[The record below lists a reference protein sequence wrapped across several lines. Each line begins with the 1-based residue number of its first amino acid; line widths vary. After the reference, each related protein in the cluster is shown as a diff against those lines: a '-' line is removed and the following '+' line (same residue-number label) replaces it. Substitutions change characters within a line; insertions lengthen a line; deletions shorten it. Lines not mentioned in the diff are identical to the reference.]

1 MKLQRDKS
9 ARLCK
14 FYPLQT
20 FESSKQNNL
29 NFSQAKCNLN
39 IIIIYSLLS
48 RILCS
53 LWVTY
58 IETNTEKYYIV
69 DVIYVCAA
77 VDVLGTLACVLRLR
91 MFVALCHEIVNNMA
105 YFHTKVSA
113 FVAVNTRISFN
124 AGEIFVIIY
133 QPFKNNIILF
143 SLF

>member
-1 MKLQRDKS
+1 M
-9 ARLCK
+9 
-14 FYPLQT
+14 
-20 FESSKQNNL
+20 
-29 NFSQAKCNLN
+29 
-39 IIIIYSLLS
+39 
-48 RILCS
+48 
-53 LWVTY
+53 
-58 IETNTEKYYIV
+58 
-69 DVIYVCAA
+69 IYVCAA

-124 AGEIFVIIY
+124 AGKIFVIIY